1 MMATFIWI
9 WPPII
14 ITILSSYFD
23 NFSQNFY
30 RFLAASVV
38 LVIINLI
45 CYKEEFLKGLRNIKK
60 FILPTALIFVFQTTW
75 VWGLSIIT
83 PTLAILIT
91 RSSILFVILF
101 SFLLFKDERKIIKSR
116 AFISGSLLAT
126 IGVVGVITGGG
137 DLHLN
142 DFNPGIL
149 LMLIVA
155 ILWALY
161 ILVMKKRVEKT
172 EPLVAAGII
181 YTLSVP
187 LFFISSLFWGDLSDI
202 SKASL
207 SINILLF
214 VSGVLGVGIA
224 NAFNFRSIK
233 LVGTVISS
241 TFVLLTPFFTG
252 IASYFIFQEVLT
264 ISQILFG
271 VTLIMGCL
279 ILLRARS
286 NSQISRGYIK

>member
-14 ITILSSYFD
+14 IRALSFHFD

-30 RFLAASVV
+30 RFLAASIV
-38 LVIINLI
+38 LIAINLI
-45 CYKEEFLKGLRNIKK
+45 CYKEEFFKGLRSIGQ
-60 FILPTALIFVFQTTW
+60 FILPTVLIFIFQTTW
-75 VWGLSIIT
+75 VWGLTIIA
-83 PTLAILIT
+83 PTLAVLIT
-91 RSSILFVILF
+91 RSSILFVVLF

-116 AFISGSLLAT
+116 AFILGSLLAAM
-126 IGVVGVITGGG
+126 GVVGVIAGGG

-161 ILVMKKRVEKT
+161 LLVMKKRVEKT

-202 SKASL
+202 YKAPL
-207 SINILLF
+207 GINILLF
-214 VSGVLGVGIA
+214 VSGVFGVGIA

-233 LVGTVISS
+233 LIGAVISS

-271 VTLIMGCL
+271 VMLMMGCL
-279 ILLRARS
+279 ILLRARG
-286 NSQISRGYIK
+286 NS